1 MIGFEKLF
9 IRRHLHR
16 EDFALCSDDP
26 RSQCDQ
32 IGRNFAIWDK
42 KLLKVNTHWA
52 KMGENS
58 SNLATLP
65 NKHDFGEK

>member
-1 MIGFEKLF
+1 MTLVHSVTRLDEISPFGKKLN
-9 IRRHLHR
+9 H
-16 EDFALCSDDP
+16 
-26 RSQCDQ
+26 
-32 IGRNFAIWDK
+32 K